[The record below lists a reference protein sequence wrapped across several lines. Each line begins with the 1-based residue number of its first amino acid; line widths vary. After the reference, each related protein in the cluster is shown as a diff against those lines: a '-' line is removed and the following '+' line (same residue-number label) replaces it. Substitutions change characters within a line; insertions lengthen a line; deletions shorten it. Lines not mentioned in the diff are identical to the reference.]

1 MNSADNMNRKAG
13 KWGTILMALTLFFSS
28 CVKDK
33 YDEPPTDGPFPDIT
47 ANITIRDLKNF
58 YTGTP
63 LQITDD
69 LIIEGVV
76 VADDR
81 SGNFYKTMVIQDS
94 TAGISV
100 RLDRTNLFTDYPVG
114 RKVYIKCKGL
124 YLGAYRNLI
133 QLGGGLDLSDPTD
146 PSIQTIASLLI
157 DKFVV
162 KGPVRQTVTPIDVE
176 IEDLFTGYQNM
187 LIRIKDVQFIPGDT
201 GVIYANAVTKQSIN
215 RTLQNCSGRTVV
227 LRTSGYAAFASEL
240 TPSGNGTITAVYQV
254 FGTTNQLYVRDL
266 SDIEFS
272 NARCQV
278 GPIFSENFN
287 SGTAGNTVS
296 IPGWLNI
303 AQEGTKLWLF
313 AGSSSDKYA
322 SFNPFPTPK
331 EASNIVWLITP
342 EIVLDAT
349 KDRNLNFRSYIDFPD
364 ASHTPGE
371 VFVTTNYSG
380 DPLTTTWVKLSATFA
395 TGRTWTSS
403 GPQSLSAYKSQ
414 NIRIGFKYTGSG
426 TDNTKDSNL
435 QIDNITVE

>member
-1 MNSADNMNRKAG
+1 MRVAANVIANAG
-13 KWGTILMALTLFFSS
+13 KWGAMLMAVTLFFSS

-33 YDEPPTDGPFPDIT
+33 FDEPPVDGPFPDIT
-47 ANITIRDLKNF
+47 ANITIRDLKNL
-58 YTGTP
+58 YTGSVV
-63 LQITDD
+63 QITDD

-94 TAGISV
+94 TAGISI
-100 RLDRTNLFTDYPVG
+100 RLDRTNLFTDYPIG
-114 RKVYIKCKGL
+114 RKVYINCKNL

-133 QLGGGLDLSDPTD
+133 QLGGGVDLSDPAD

-187 LIRIKDVQFIPGDT
+187 LIRIKDVQFIPADT
-201 GVIYANAVTKQSIN
+201 GVIYANAATKQSLN
-215 RTLQNCSGRTVV
+215 RTLQNCSGRTVI
-227 LRTSGYAAFASEL
+227 LRTSGYASFAGNL
-240 TPSGNGTITAVYQV
+240 TPSGNGSITAVYQV

-266 SDIEFS
+266 NDVEFT

-278 GPIFSENFN
+278 GPIFTENFN
-287 SGTAGNTVS
+287 SGTAGNTLAL
-296 IPGWLNI
+296 PGWFNV
-303 AQEGTKLWLF
+303 AEEGTKLWLF
-313 AGSSSDKYA
+313 GGTSTDKYA
-322 SFNPFPTPK
+322 SFSPFPNPK
-331 EASNIVWLITP
+331 ETSNIAWLISP
-342 EIVLDAT
+342 EIAMDA

-371 VFVTTNYSG
+371 AFVTTNYTG
-380 DPLTTTWVKLSATFA
+380 NPLTTTWVKLPAVFA

-403 GPQSLSAYKSQ
+403 GALDLSAYKGQ
-414 NIRIGFKYTGSG
+414 RIRIAFKYTGSG
-426 TDNTKDSNL
+426 TDTSRDGTL
-435 QIDNITVE
+435 QIDNVAVE